1 MHFSVQHLS
10 KKSLART
17 GILTTPHGNI
27 QTPVFMPLA
36 TSGAVKTL
44 LPNEVSE
51 LGAEIILGNTYHLHI
66 RPGDQKIKEFG
77 GLHCWMNWPGPILTD
92 SGGYQA
98 YSLARSGKNLAKIT
112 DEGVKFRSHLDGTAL
127 FFTPENVLD
136 IQNNL
141 GSDIAMV
148 LDDCAPFPATE
159 NRLRMAV
166 ERTGDWAK
174 RSIDHWQQ
182 SHNLTL
188 KDCPSELSCKGI
200 FGIVQGGVDRELRE
214 LSLKSIQDLPFD
226 GIAIGG
232 VSVGEGK
239 ANMMKSVDYIANQI
253 DPKRPHYLMGV
264 GEPIDL
270 IRMIHLGMDMFD
282 CVLPTRLA
290 RHGTFWTNDFGQF
303 SLSRSS
309 FASDTSALDPTCQCL
324 ACRSFNRAYLRHLY
338 MIGESLAGRLLSIH
352 NLTVLFRLVNEIRQ
366 SITDDN
372 FAKKYQQYF
381 L

>member
-188 KDCPSELSCKGI
+188 KDCPSEWGTA
-200 FGIVQGGVDRELRE
+200 E
-214 LSLKSIQDLPFD
+214 
-226 GIAIGG
+226 
-232 VSVGEGK
+232 
-239 ANMMKSVDYIANQI
+239 
-253 DPKRPHYLMGV
+253 MG
-264 GEPIDL
+264 
-270 IRMIHLGMDMFD
+270 
-282 CVLPTRLA
+282 
-290 RHGTFWTNDFGQF
+290 
-303 SLSRSS
+303 
-309 FASDTSALDPTCQCL
+309 
-324 ACRSFNRAYLRHLY
+324 
-338 MIGESLAGRLLSIH
+338 
-352 NLTVLFRLVNEIRQ
+352 
-366 SITDDN
+366 
-372 FAKKYQQYF
+372 
-381 L
+381 